1 MSGYVL
7 TLKTRLGAYLDA
19 RPFSPELCALP
30 LEQVLAIPLHYGRTR
45 AMVADLFDISPTP
58 ENALALRGDLS
69 LCQFVGAG
77 MTAGSLIADGP
88 AGHGAGEGMRGG
100 KLLLEHAGDDAGAAM
115 EDGLLVVR
123 GNCGNNCARRMRRG
137 VIVIQG
143 DAGEHLCRDMRGGTV
158 LLLGKPGRYLARGMN
173 RGALFLRNGPAPV
186 SFTYTGTYRPTFAS
200 LLARGLAAQGV
211 ALPPGLLTG
220 PLARYTGD
228 PLALGKGE
236 IFLASPQ

>member
-7 TLKTRLGAYLDA
+7 ALKPRLGAYLDA
-19 RPFSPELCALP
+19 RPLSPELCALP
-30 LEQVLAIPLHYGRTR
+30 PEQVLATSLAYGRAR
-45 AMVADLFDISPTP
+45 ATVADLFAVSPIP

-77 MTAGSLIADGP
+77 MASGTLIAENPVGN
-88 AGHGAGEGMRGG
+88 GAGEGMRGG
-100 KLLLEHAGDDAGAAM
+100 KLLLEAAGDDAGAAM
-115 EDGLLVVR
+115 EDGLLLLR
-123 GNCGNNCARRMRRG
+123 GNCGDNCARRMRRG
-137 VIVIQG
+137 VIILQS
-143 DAGEHLCRDMRGGTV
+143 DAGDGLCQDMRGGTV

-173 RGALFLRNGPAPV
+173 RGTLFLRNGAVPD
-186 SFTYTGTYRPTFAS
+186 SFPYTGTYRPTFAF

-211 ALPPGLLTG
+211 SLPPGLLTG